1 MTETKKRKTDF
12 NEVKE
17 DNIYNFDLRLHLN
30 QVNGYLNNIEDQ
42 EKVYKQIIKKKKEN
56 NLKDTENEIVEQKED
71 INKLQHNIRFNLHQ
85 LNKIVKQLKASQE
98 NLEIYKQNLCD
109 HDIYSECQYHN
120 DRYYYCNK
128 CSWQN

>member
-56 NLKDTENEIVEQKED
+56 NLKDTENEIVEQK
-71 INKLQHNIRFNLHQ
+71 
-85 LNKIVKQLKASQE
+85 
-98 NLEIYKQNLCD
+98 
-109 HDIYSECQYHN
+109 
-120 DRYYYCNK
+120 
-128 CSWQN
+128 